1 MHFQSET
8 DSRILLGFFLGGE
21 GEETFRGGLN
31 THEGGVDTHE
41 VAFSGGEVVYKL
53 FWRCKTTLGVVQA
66 TFGGCKQHLWG
77 VSNTWVCKYWW
88 STPPENPS
96 MFSMHYNE
104 VECHNNGVHALAEH
118 ASLTANH

>member
-1 MHFQSET
+1 MREGST
-8 DSRILLGFFLGGE
+8 LMRLLSQGVRLFTNFFGGAKQHLG
-21 GEETFRGGLN
+21 
-31 THEGGVDTHE
+31 
-41 VAFSGGEVVYKL
+41 
-53 FWRCKTTLGVVQA
+53 WCKQH
-66 TFGGCKQHLWG
+66 FGGCKQHLWG

-96 MFSMHYNE
+96 MFSMHYSE